1 MKTKKDYTR
10 LQGILAVC
18 SCACG
23 VIIASICRFVVPPP
37 GDISSSAISI
47 VSELLVLCGALLG
60 IKVGFDTKM
69 QRFEARFNNRLQNIA
84 AGDPD
89 NQNNGED

>member
-18 SCACG
+18 SFTCG
-23 VIIASICRFVVPPP
+23 VIIASICLFVVPPP

-69 QRFEARFNNRLQNIA
+69 QRFEARFNNRLQNIT

-89 NQNNGED
+89 DQNNGED

>member
-18 SCACG
+18 SFTCG
-23 VIIASICRFVVPPP
+23 VIIASICLFVVPPP

-84 AGDPD
+84 AGDTD
-89 NQNNGED
+89 DQNNGED

>member
-18 SCACG
+18 SFTCG
-23 VIIASICRFVVPPP
+23 VIIACICLFVVPPP

-89 NQNNGED
+89 DQNNGED